1 MNRYGF
7 MIEWHLLSHFA
18 WTDAE
23 FEKATGFRLCQNTN
37 QNQMKNKCLFFI
49 VFQVLK
55 VLLMK
60 ICKMQPIDLLFLVVF
75 ISFYISRIA
84 FHKFLEL
91 YSTFISQK
99 KVLIT
104 NFPFLAD
111 SLNPD
116 QTENIALSNV
126 VKTDINVCIFNIC
139 LISIR

>member
-1 MNRYGF
+1 
-7 MIEWHLLSHFA
+7 MIEWHLLSHFP

-60 ICKMQPIDLLFLVVF
+60 ICKIQPVDLLFLVVF
-75 ISFYISRIA
+75 IKFYISRIA

-91 YSTFISQK
+91 STFISQK

-104 NFPFLAD
+104 NFPFLTD

-116 QTENIALSNV
+116 QTENIALFNV
-126 VKTDINVCIFNIC
+126 AKTDRIC
-139 LISIR
+139 MYIQYLLNQY

>member
-1 MNRYGF
+1 
-7 MIEWHLLSHFA
+7 
-18 WTDAE
+18 
-23 FEKATGFRLCQNTN
+23 
-37 QNQMKNKCLFFI
+37 MKNKCLFFI

-60 ICKMQPIDLLFLVVF
+60 ICKIQPVDLLFLVVF
-75 ISFYISRIA
+75 IKFYISRIA

-91 YSTFISQK
+91 STFISQK

-104 NFPFLAD
+104 NFPFLTD
-111 SLNPD
+111 SLNPE